1 MGFLMRD
8 GTAESQD
15 RGMPTTIVAPPVV
28 IDEPPDIPKPP
39 LRPEIRQIVER
50 NWPRDEEALRLL
62 GR

>member
-1 MGFLMRD
+1 
-8 GTAESQD
+8 
-15 RGMPTTIVAPPVV
+15 MPTTIVAPPVV